1 MKLYSISTLGQKI
14 SLRNQLYRIRKSKDE
29 DMATYRMKIPQ
40 IRDRL
45 QGLGEVVSNSEMTTC
60 VLNALPPD
68 WSSFETNV
76 YSRHDTTPF
85 DELWVQ

>member
-1 MKLYSISTLGQKI
+1 
-14 SLRNQLYRIRKSKDE
+14 
-29 DMATYRMKIPQ
+29 MKIPQ